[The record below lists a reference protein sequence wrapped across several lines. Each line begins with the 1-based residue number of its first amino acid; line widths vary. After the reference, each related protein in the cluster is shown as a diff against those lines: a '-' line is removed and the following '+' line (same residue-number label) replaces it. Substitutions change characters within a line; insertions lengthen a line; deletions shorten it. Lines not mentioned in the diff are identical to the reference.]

1 VSQHHVGLV
10 VVAKMI
16 VAAAVV
22 VAVVLAHNHL
32 NHLVYKQL
40 VHLNRMD
47 MEFDTVVVV
56 VVLLVVNLSVSE
68 KLVVNEM

>member
-1 VSQHHVGLV
+1 
-10 VVAKMI
+10 MI
-16 VAAAVV
+16 VAAAAVV
-22 VAVVLAHNHL
+22 VVVVLAHNHL

-47 MEFDTVVVV
+47 MEFDTVVAV